1 MALKHSEENE
11 NTEKNSNE
19 ELLKI
24 IKKQA
29 EDTQKLQEQLKE
41 IQASRATLSSAD
53 VLAQALQSMAS
64 KQEKKELDYEAGIP
78 EEDIP
83 EDDFLEE
90 GVRFCAPFVGYV
102 ISDDKR
108 KGQRVVLPY
117 GKKVI
122 EFDYA
127 ATKVTQTGKH
137 QNTHPISAYISRSKK
152 EVEWLRKHSLY
163 GTMFFETSTAAANAD
178 AVKATK
184 LASIMTYL
192 KDYEFHDLMARAKEN
207 GVPMND
213 DINVLK
219 TNLAF
224 KILENELKAQEE
236 QVRRTLEDNYK
247 AQTLALK

>member
-1 MALKHSEENE
+1 MALKHSEEQE
-11 NTEKNSNE
+11 EQTLNSNE

-24 IKKQA
+24 VKKQA
-29 EDTQKLQEQLKE
+29 EETKKLQEQLKE
-41 IQASRATLSSAD
+41 IQEGRAALSSAD
-53 VLAQALQSMAS
+53 VLAQALQSLAS
-64 KQEKKELDYEAGIP
+64 KQEKKDLDYEAGIP

-83 EDDFLEE
+83 VDDFLEE

-127 ATKVTQTGKH
+127 ATRITQTGKH
-137 QNTHPISAYISRSKK
+137 QNTHPISAYTSRSKK

-163 GTMFFETSTAAANAD
+163 RITFYETTTAAANAD

-184 LASIMTYL
+184 LANIMTYL
-192 KDYEFHDLMARAKEN
+192 KDYEFPDLMSRAKEN
-207 GVPMND
+207 DVPMTE
-213 DINVLK
+213 DINILR

-224 KILENELKAQEE
+224 KILENELKAEE
-236 QVRRTLEDNYK
+236 AQLKKTLEENYR
-247 AQTLALK
+247 AQVLASK